1 MKIKF
6 HGAFLV
12 LAVLVTIP
20 GTEIASAQ
28 DSLGTFRSDPV
39 RFFTDQSSDMW
50 VGSGKFLMN
59 EYSDTLYITRD
70 STGNALLLRRVLV
83 KTKSNSVLSRG
94 GGMIGPASGDSLYT
108 VAWSE
113 KRYPDLSGQMVW
125 EEGRWVISFDGEWSA
140 WSILIGYDSPESI
153 AVVIARSIAGFPA
166 VELAGMTYY
175 LQTGSQ

>member
-1 MKIKF
+1 VKTKC

-12 LAVLVTIP
+12 LAVLVSMA
-20 GTEIASAQ
+20 GAGSASAQ

-39 RFFTDQSSDMW
+39 RFFTEQPTDMW
-50 VGSGKFLMN
+50 VGSGKFLMH

-83 KTKSNSVLSRG
+83 KTKSNAVMSRG
-94 GGMIGPASGDSLYT
+94 GGLIGPASGDSLYP

-125 EEGRWVISFDGEWSA
+125 KEGRWAISFDGEWSA
-140 WSILIGYDSPESI
+140 WSVLIAYDSPESI
-153 AVVIARSIAGFPA
+153 AVVIARSMGGFPA

-175 LQTGSQ
+175 LQTSSH